1 MGAAQEWLGAAERA
15 DIARGLLT
23 NPEERGGEVWA
34 HCPFHQENTPGGAF
48 SYDPAGDVA
57 HCCSCGETT
66 DLIGVFNAVHGRDA
80 GDADGFRDFKARYA
94 PDAQSVAPRRDP
106 AAPRKPQGP
115 PPWTPKIVE
124 MPNETWRAKATAF
137 VTHAAERLQSSPD
150 VLAQLA
156 AWGITADT
164 AKKCRIGWNQQD
176 KYPPRSAWGLPK
188 ELKPDGTERKIWLPE
203 GLVLPFFVG
212 GEVVKIKIRRPHPE
226 LGPESLRDKKYWE
239 VNPGGAQGLYFVYG
253 RPEWTVWVIIE
264 TERDAAMVWQH
275 THPLH
280 VGVMGTGSA
289 TAWPDATA
297 AAILSRAALIL
308 LALDSDQAGAK
319 ARGWWEDHF
328 PASRRWPAPPSA
340 GKDPGEAI
348 GCGLDIRA
356 WVLAGIPS
364 HVRREMERRRDL
376 PSVPAPAVHAEPT
389 PAPAPPAPA
398 LTAPDQSVPS
408 PATPATPAPAAT
420 AVAPAFPDIPGID
433 WSDPEMVEL
442 WEGWPESYPGRA
454 RYFEYLGFVARYPVG
469 GVRMR
474 RPGGDPAR
482 DGLAFRADP
491 SWERGNRQTS
501 RRARE
506 LFWADDVQK
515 AWLARDWPDAPVV
528 VEVAGDA

>member
-1 MGAAQEWLGAAERA
+1 MGAAEEWLGAVARA
-15 DIARGLLT
+15 DIARELLT
-23 NPEERGGEVWA
+23 HPEDRGGEVWA

-66 DLIGVFNAVHGRDA
+66 DLIGVFNAVTGRDIA
-80 GDADGFRDFKARYA
+80 DPDGFRDFKSRYA
-94 PDAQSVAPRRDP
+94 PGAANTVPRRDP
-106 AAPRKPQGP
+106 ATPRKPQGP
-115 PPWTPKIVE
+115 PPWTPKIVD
-124 MPNETWRAKATAF
+124 MPCETWRAKATTF

-156 AWGITADT
+156 AWGITPDT
-164 AKKCRIGWNQQD
+164 ARKCKIGWNQQD

-188 ELKPDGTERKIWLPE
+188 ELKPDGKERKIWLPE

-212 GEVVKIKIRRPHPE
+212 GEAVKIKIRRPHPE

-239 VNPGGAQGLYFVYG
+239 VSPGGAQGLYFVYG

-275 THPLH
+275 SHPLH

-289 TAWPDATA
+289 TARPDATA

-308 LALDSDQAGAK
+308 LALDFDQAGAK
-319 ARGWWEDHF
+319 ARGWWEEHF
-328 PASRRWPAPPSA
+328 PAARRWPAPPSA

-348 GCGLDIRA
+348 SSGLDIRA

-376 PSVPAPAVHAEPT
+376 PSVPAA
-389 PAPAPPAPA
+389 
-398 LTAPDQSVPS
+398 
-408 PATPATPAPAAT
+408 PAPAAT
-420 AVAPAFPDIPGID
+420 PDGAAATTIVAPAAPSFPDIPGID
-433 WSDPEMVEL
+433 WGNADLAEL
-442 WEGWPESYPGRA
+442 WEGWPEAYPGRE

-469 GVRMR
+469 GVRLR

-482 DGLAFRADP
+482 DGVGFRADP

-506 LFWADDVQK
+506 LFWSDDVQRV
-515 AWLARDWPDAPVV
+515 WLARDWPAAPVML
-528 VEVAGDA
+528 ETAEAAE